1 MEQKYYIFVVD
12 SGWVFSGM
20 IEDETNDVL
29 KVTDAKV
36 VAVWGTT
43 RGLGELAKN
52 GPTANTKLH
61 PCVFVEI
68 EKHKLIFRIPCE
80 VAI

>member
-12 SGWVFSGM
+12 SGWVFSGQ
-20 IEDETNDVL
+20 IEAETDNVV

-36 VAVWGTT
+36 IDVWGTT

-52 GPTANTKLH
+52 GPTQSTTLH
-61 PCVFVEI
+61 PCLFVEI
-68 EKHKLIFRIPCE
+68 EKRKLIFRIPCE